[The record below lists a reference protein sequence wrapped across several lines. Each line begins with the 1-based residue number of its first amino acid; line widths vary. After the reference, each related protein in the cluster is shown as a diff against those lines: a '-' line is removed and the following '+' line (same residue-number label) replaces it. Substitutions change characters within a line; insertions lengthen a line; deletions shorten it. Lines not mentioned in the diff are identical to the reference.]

1 MPVSLREQGNIPFQG
16 PFPACSLLVQGNLP
30 KVGPLKDQFAAQ
42 SATVQLD
49 IDV

>member
-1 MPVSLREQGNIPFQG
+1 MPVSLREQGNIPLQG
-16 PFPACSLLVQGNLP
+16 SLPAHSLLVQGNLP
-30 KVGPLKDQFAAQ
+30 QVGPLKDQFAAQ